1 VAITGLL
8 SLLFSKRYYRLL
20 GGLVCGFSIWCIVGE
35 NQRLEQRALRLER
48 LQSAH
53 EKAMMQ
59 NPGNQETNAPR
70 SQETNVFYQLTG
82 QFFPTRKVEA
92 LHSPIGITG
101 WSESGLRLADGRTV
115 QLPGFRKLPPASP
128 ALTEATKRGVE
139 IAADG
144 RVYGLVRVHHWC
156 GNDPVREHIAR
167 VDVADML
174 MFVREGEW
182 VTMPSLESLML
193 ICRTQGGTFSQRGWI
208 IDEFMGFEGWRR

>member
-1 VAITGLL
+1 MTQLPTIKGLWRWNATIVVIGWLAMSADSGMTMLIAVAITGLL

-70 SQETNVFYQLTG
+70 SQETNAPRNQETNVFYQLTG

-92 LHSPIGITG
+92 LHQP
-101 WSESGLRLADGRTV
+101 R
-115 QLPGFRKLPPASP
+115 
-128 ALTEATKRGVE
+128 
-139 IAADG
+139 
-144 RVYGLVRVHHWC
+144 
-156 GNDPVREHIAR
+156 
-167 VDVADML
+167 
-174 MFVREGEW
+174 
-182 VTMPSLESLML
+182 
-193 ICRTQGGTFSQRGWI
+193 QR
-208 IDEFMGFEGWRR
+208 